1 VVGKSFSDKKLSGDT
16 DKYKI
21 SKVITKIKNELFGF

>member
-1 VVGKSFSDKKLSGDT
+1 MVGKSFSDKKLSGVGT

-21 SKVITKIKNELFGF
+21 SKVITKIKNELF